1 MADIGAKISID
12 GAKQFRD
19 DLKNITQQ
27 GKTLSAQMN
36 TLATSFDK
44 ADNKEDLLAKASK
57 NLDAQIQNQ
66 QKLVDKLTDA
76 VAKSAAEKGEDA
88 TQTLKLKEQLAK
100 AETGLNKLKDTTAES
115 ALGINE
121 LAESEEKAGQE
132 AKEAN
137 NQTSAWTI
145 ALGNLLSDAIKAGFN
160 FMVDSL
166 KSVVNYF
173 KEAVT
178 GASEYADEIV
188 TLSKTTGLS
197 TQALQEYTYMAKL
210 VDVDLSTITGSITKL
225 EKSMASASTGSGAA
239 ADTFASLGI
248 SVMDADGNFRSAN
261 DVFLDAIDALGK
273 IDNDVERDTVAMT
286 LFGKSA
292 KDLNPLIEQGSD
304 GLNAFRE
311 EANKVGAVLGDDTLE
326 KLTEVQ
332 DGFDRLGLTADAVK
346 NQIGASIGEYMLP
359 YLNEL
364 VAAFQDL
371 ASTHDVGAF
380 AESISLIINHLLDD
394 LVAALP
400 SILDAGSRIVQN
412 LVRGI
417 VSQIPAIGRSA
428 LTLISELV
436 KYLLTDGLPAILDT
450 AIQLTVELARG
461 LGEQAE
467 TLIPA
472 AIQCVIQLAYG
483 LMSNVGLI
491 IDAALSL
498 IDGIVRGLT
507 SDEGILSLI
516 DAIPTLYAA
525 LVQGILDNLDTI
537 ISSAINIIIAL
548 GLGMIRAIPK
558 LVKMIPQIIV
568 AVYNAITEYDWVGL
582 GKEIIDGIDDGLL
595 QKASDIWNT
604 VTEAFNSAVEWLK
617 GLGSQALSWGR
628 DMIQGFINGIK
639 QKVQNLLNE
648 VQNIGRAI
656 ADFLGFS
663 VPKKGVLHYYESWM
677 PDFMMGLAK
686 GIDDNAWRVQ
696 DALKD
701 ATGGMTLSGR
711 TTNVEMGGIAVN
723 VYASPNQ
730 DANAIARQ
738 VMAVMQNE
746 YNAKK
751 AVFA

>member
-44 ADNKEDLLAKASK
+44 ADNKEELLAKASK
-57 NLDAQIQNQ
+57 NLDEQIKNQ
-66 QKLVDKLTDA
+66 QKLVDKLTEA

-88 TQTLKLKEQLAK
+88 TETLKLKEQLAK
-100 AETGLNKLKDTTAES
+100 AETGLSKLNDTTVES
-115 ALGINE
+115 TLGINE
-121 LAESEEKAGQE
+121 LTESEEKAGKE
-132 AKEAN
+132 AKEAS

-160 FMVDSL
+160 FMVESL

-197 TQALQEYTYMAKL
+197 TQALQEYNYMAKL

-239 ADTFASLGI
+239 ADAFAALGV
-248 SVMDADGNFRSAN
+248 SVLNADGDFRSAN

-326 KLTEVQ
+326 KLTDVQ

-380 AESISLIINHLLDD
+380 ADALADIINKLLDD

-400 SILDAGSRIVQN
+400 SILNAGSKIVQKLVEGLIKN
-412 LVRGI
+412 LP
-417 VSQIPAIGRSA
+417 QIGKAALDLVTGLATFIIQNLPFITETAI
-428 LTLISELV
+428 ELV
-436 KYLLTDGLPAILDT
+436 IALVDGLA
-450 AIQLTVELARG
+450 
-461 LGEQAE
+461 EQMPL
-467 TLIPA
+467 LIPA
-472 AIQCVIQLAYG
+472 AFQAVIAIVNG
-483 LMSNVGLI
+483 LMSHIGDIIAAAIELVGGI
-491 IDAALSL
+491 I
-498 IDGIVRGLT
+498 
-507 SDEGILSLI
+507 EGITSPDALNALI
-516 DAIPTLYAA
+516 AAIPTIIESFIK
-525 LVQGILDNLDTI
+525 GILNNLPKIISGGVTI
-537 ISSAINIIIAL
+537 IVNLIAGLISA
-548 GLGMIRAIPK
+548 
-558 LVKMIPQIIV
+558 IPQIIKSV
-568 AVYNAITEYDWVGL
+568 PEIIKAVDDTLKEFDWVACGA
-582 GKEIIDGIDDGLL
+582 EIIDGISNGITDTA
-595 QKASDIWNT
+595 KTVWNAIT
-604 VTEAFNSAVEWLK
+604 TAFNDALEWLK
-617 GLGSQALSWGR
+617 GLGSSAVQWGK
-628 DMIQGFINGIK
+628 DLIDGFVQGIK
-639 QKVQNLLNE
+639 DAAGWLWGE
-648 VQNIGRAI
+648 IESIGQGI

-701 ATGGMTLSGR
+701 ATGGMTLSGK

>member
-12 GAKQFRD
+12 GAKKFRD

-44 ADNKEDLLAKASK
+44 ADNKEELLAKASK
-57 NLDAQIQNQ
+57 NLDDQIKNQ
-66 QKLVDKLTDA
+66 QKLVDKLTEA
-76 VAKSAAEKGEDA
+76 VAKSAEEKGEDA

-100 AETGLNKLKDTTAES
+100 AETGLNKLNDTTVES
-115 ALGINE
+115 TLGINE

-132 AKEAN
+132 AKEAS
-137 NQTSAWTI
+137 NQTSVWTI

-160 FMVDSL
+160 FMVESL

-178 GASEYADEIV
+178 GAANYADEIV

-197 TQALQEYTYMAKL
+197 TQALQEYSYMAKL

-239 ADTFASLGI
+239 ADAFAELGVAVLD
-248 SVMDADGNFRSAN
+248 SNGEFRSAN

-292 KDLNPLIEQGSD
+292 KELNPLIEKGSD

-311 EANKVGAVLGDDTLE
+311 EANKVGAVLGDETLE

-364 VAAFQDL
+364 VTAFQDL

-380 AESISLIINHLLDD
+380 ADALADVINKLLDD

-400 SILDAGSRIVQN
+400 SILNAASKIVQKLVEGLIKN
-412 LVRGI
+412 LP
-417 VSQIPAIGRSA
+417 QIGKAALDLVTGLATFIIQNLPFITETAI
-428 LTLISELV
+428 ELV
-436 KYLLTDGLPAILDT
+436 IALVDGLA
-450 AIQLTVELARG
+450 
-461 LGEQAE
+461 EQMPL
-467 TLIPA
+467 LIPA
-472 AIQCVIQLAYG
+472 AFQAVIAIVNG
-483 LMSNVGLI
+483 LLSHIGDIIAAAIELVGGI
-491 IDAALSL
+491 I
-498 IDGIVRGLT
+498 
-507 SDEGILSLI
+507 EGITSPDALNALI
-516 DAIPTLYAA
+516 AAIPTIIESFYK
-525 LVQGILDNLDTI
+525 GILNNLPRIISGGVTI
-537 ISSAINIIIAL
+537 IVNLIAGLISA
-548 GLGMIRAIPK
+548 
-558 LVKMIPQIIV
+558 IPQIIKSV
-568 AVYNAITEYDWVGL
+568 PEIIKAVVDTLKEFDWAACGAD
-582 GKEIIDGIDDGLL
+582 IIDGIANGI
-595 QKASDIWNT
+595 SDTAKEVWAA
-604 VTEAFNSAVEWLK
+604 VTEAFNAALDWLK
-617 GLGSQALSWGR
+617 GLGSSAVQWGK
-628 DMIQGFINGIK
+628 DLINGFVQGIK
-639 QKVQNLLNE
+639 DAAGWLWGEIKG
-648 VQNIGRAI
+648 IGQGI

-701 ATGGMTLSGR
+701 ATGGMTLSGK

>member
-12 GAKQFRD
+12 GAKKFRD

-44 ADNKEDLLAKASK
+44 ADNKEELLTKASK
-57 NLDAQIQNQ
+57 NLDDQIKNQ

-88 TQTLKLKEQLAK
+88 TETLKLKEQLAK
-100 AETGLNKLKDTTAES
+100 AETGLNKLKDTTVES
-115 ALGINE
+115 TLGINE
-121 LAESEEKAGQE
+121 LAESEEKAGKE
-132 AKEAN
+132 AKEAS

-160 FMVDSL
+160 FMVESL

-173 KEAVT
+173 KEAVI
-178 GASEYADEIV
+178 GAANYADEIV

-197 TQALQEYTYMAKL
+197 TQALQEYSYMAKL

-239 ADTFASLGI
+239 ADAFAELGVAVLD
-248 SVMDADGNFRSAN
+248 SNGEFRSAN

-292 KDLNPLIEQGSD
+292 KELNPLIESGSD

-311 EANKVGAVLGDDTLE
+311 EANMVGAVLGDDTLE

-346 NQIGASIGEYMLP
+346 NQLGASIGEYMLP

-371 ASTHDVGAF
+371 SSTHDVGAF
-380 AESISLIINHLLDD
+380 ADALADVINKLLDD
-394 LVAALP
+394 LVTALP
-400 SILDAGSRIVQN
+400 SILNAASKIVQKLVEGLIKN
-412 LVRGI
+412 LP
-417 VSQIPAIGRSA
+417 QIGNAA
-428 LTLISELV
+428 LELV
-436 KYLLTDGLPAILDT
+436 SGLATFIIQNLPFITET
-450 AIQLTVELARG
+450 AIELVIALVNG
-461 LGEQAE
+461 LAEQMPL
-467 TLIPA
+467 LIPA
-472 AIQCVIQLAYG
+472 AFQAVIAIVNG
-483 LMSNVGLI
+483 LLSHIGDIIAAAIELVGAI
-491 IDAALSL
+491 I
-498 IDGIVRGLT
+498 
-507 SDEGILSLI
+507 EGITSPGALNALI
-516 DAIPTLYAA
+516 AAIPTIIESFLK
-525 LVQGILDNLDTI
+525 GILTNLPKIVSGGVTI
-537 ISSAINIIIAL
+537 IVNLIAGLISA
-548 GLGMIRAIPK
+548 
-558 LVKMIPQIIV
+558 IPQIIKSIPEIIK
-568 AVYNAITEYDWVGL
+568 AVVDTLKEFDWVACGSD
-582 GKEIIDGIDDGLL
+582 IIDGIANGI
-595 QKASDIWNT
+595 SDTAKNVWEA
-604 VTEAFNSAVEWLK
+604 VTEAFNATLDWLT
-617 GLGSQALSWGR
+617 GLGSSAVQWGK
-628 DMIQGFINGIK
+628 DLIDGFVQGIK
-639 QKVQNLLNE
+639 DAADWLWDE
-648 VQNIGRAI
+648 IEGIGQGI

-701 ATGGMTLSGR
+701 VTGGMTLSGK